1 MVVWCQVFNSKY
13 RWPDVSPSSN
23 PSMMRRR
30 PLPGLRLVG
39 FIKNN
44 LFLDSKLNLIFLFVA
59 ARNSQKGSYKDKRDL
74 VTYEEE
80 LF

>member
-1 MVVWCQVFNSKY
+1 MLALSVLVQFSSVYAFHFFNAASF
-13 RWPDVSPSSN
+13 
-23 PSMMRRR
+23 
-30 PLPGLRLVG
+30 LR
-39 FIKNN
+39 I
-44 LFLDSKLNLIFLFVA
+44 SA